1 MALKRGDIINI
12 AHGRRGGLAVVLEP
26 ARDPDDP
33 RPPGADR
40 KSLGRKD
47 FLDRL
52 RRWIRAAGAM
62 SLPKRV
68 EHKQPRVRRDL
79 ASALLS
85 AAEKLPRPS
94 NRSRRGDRD
103 GDNSDADPELL
114 VLRESMRRHPAH
126 RLADREAQVRI
137 AERYLRV
144 ERDNQHI
151 RKKID
156 AATNSL
162 AATFDRIVVLLS
174 ERGFIQSSGGDLR
187 VTDDGRLLARIYS
200 ESDLLVAECL
210 RSGAW
215 NGLQPAELAAVI
227 SAMVFE
233 ARGSDGPTPANVIAM
248 PTAGVRKALADTRRL
263 STRLRADEV
272 RHRIA
277 PTREPDEGF
286 VPAVHRWATTGN
298 LAAALDASD
307 VAGSGTPLSAGTSS
321 DGAVRCWICSIRSG
335 FRDRIN
341 RCVPRRNA
349 PSTTSGAAS
358 WLLMAGRV
366 IQTLRWGRIRDQN
379 EERR

>member
-1 MALKRGDIINI
+1 M
-12 AHGRRGGLAVVLEP
+12 VLEP
-26 ARDPDDP
+26 LVTPTIR
-33 RPPGADR
+33 RPLVLTESRWA
-40 KSLGRKD
+40 GRD

-52 RRWIRAAGAM
+52 RRWIRAAGGDEPA
-62 SLPKRV
+62 KRV

-174 ERGFIQSSGGDLR
+174 ERGFIRSSGGDLR
-187 VTDDGRLLARIYS
+187 VTDDGG
-200 ESDLLVAECL
+200 C
-210 RSGAW
+210 W
-215 NGLQPAELAAVI
+215 
-227 SAMVFE
+227 
-233 ARGSDGPTPANVIAM
+233 RGSQ
-248 PTAGVRKALADTRRL
+248 
-263 STRLRADEV
+263 RA
-272 RHRIA
+272 I
-277 PTREPDEGF
+277 
-286 VPAVHRWATTGN
+286 
-298 LAAALDASD
+298 
-307 VAGSGTPLSAGTSS
+307 
-321 DGAVRCWICSIRSG
+321 CWW
-335 FRDRIN
+335 
-341 RCVPRRNA
+341 RNA
-349 PSTTSGAAS
+349 CDRRGTACSPPS
-358 WLLMAGRV
+358 WPR
-366 IQTLRWGRIRDQN
+366 
-379 EERR
+379 